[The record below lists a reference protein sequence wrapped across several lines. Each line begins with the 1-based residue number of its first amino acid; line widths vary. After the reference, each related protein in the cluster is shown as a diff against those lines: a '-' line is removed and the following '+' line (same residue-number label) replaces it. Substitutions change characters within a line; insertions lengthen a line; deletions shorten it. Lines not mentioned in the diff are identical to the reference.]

1 MVLDALRGYV
11 QLASGL
17 TEVSRA
23 RAVTEAKALLAQRG
37 ALEQLFTD
45 QAKGLADDVGR
56 QVQTLAD
63 DLLATSKANREVLLA
78 LVRAESERAAGS
90 LGFATAE
97 ELAALRRRV
106 ERIDAKITPSSPSAT
121 KKSAA
126 KKSPTKTAKKSTAK
140 KSTAKKP
147 ATTSATRAPAVPA
160 PERKASS

>member
-45 QAKGLADDVGR
+45 QAKGLADDVSR

-78 LVRAESERAAGS
+78 LVRAESERAVGS
-90 LGFATAE
+90 LGFATSE

-126 KKSPTKTAKKSTAK
+126 KKSTAKKSA
-140 KSTAKKP
+140 AKKP
-147 ATTSATRAPAVPA
+147 ATRKSATTAATRAPAVPA
-160 PERKASS
+160 PERKATS